1 MTGADGSRPGAHGAG
16 RADGRKDGVVR
27 PRAGASEPTPG
38 GDLCFLDPRA
48 VRARRNERGRLVV
61 TLGGGVETVEGV
73 RPVRAFP
80 LTAPDRQIV
89 LLDAEDH
96 ELGVIRELTALD
108 RESREAIEA
117 ELEVAYLVPRVQSIR
132 MVISR
137 FGVTTWDLET
147 DRGTRTAHVK
157 DRSDVRPLPD
167 GRIILTDIDGVK
179 YEIPPPEELDERT
192 RMWLEI
198 EA

>member
-1 MTGADGSRPGAHGAG
+1 MTGADGRRPGAHGAG
-16 RADGRKDGVVR
+16 RADGRKDSVAR
-27 PRAGASEPTPG
+27 SCAGASEPTPG
-38 GDLCFLDPRA
+38 GDLCFLGPRA

-117 ELEVAYLVPRVQSIR
+117 ELEVAYLVPRVKHIRSI
-132 MVISR
+132 ISR
-137 FGVTTWDLET
+137 FSVTNLERDS
-147 DRGTRTAHVK
+147 DRGVRTAH
-157 DRSDVRPLPD
+157 
-167 GRIILTDIDGVK
+167 
-179 YEIPPPEELDERT
+179 
-192 RMWLEI
+192 
-198 EA
+198 